1 MTRKRGRSNPK
12 SKSRTPTPARVQ
24 RFAFFGS
31 RPLLEGEDA
40 ALYDDLV
47 TRMYAAVKPV
57 DIIDEMYVADV
68 VFLEWEIMRWRRL
81 KFNLLQASV
90 HEELQGFLNQQLNFD
105 AYRESFAKLLEEIFQ
120 ELIQKYD
127 AQDAK
132 SQQDTIDKVIRVVT
146 GAKPD
151 MEDIVAEAKAHRAK
165 EVAQEYAR
173 REPDAV
179 KRVNEL
185 LASDRRTMHD
195 LMLEGLLG
203 KLDEIERI
211 DRQITIAETRRNLSL
226 REIDRRRAV
235 LGEALRRTVQEVEGK
250 FEVIETTPS
259 EGKKARGDCGPGLE
273 IGDGALMILSV

>member
-90 HEELQGFLNQQLNFD
+90 HEELRGFLNQQLNFD

-127 AQDAK
+127 AQDAN
-132 SQQDTIDKVIRVVT
+132 SQQDAIDKVIRVVT

-165 EVAQEYAR
+165 ELAQEYAR

-179 KRVNEL
+179 KLVNEL

-211 DRQITIAETRRNLSL
+211 DRQIAHSGEGDHAVRRMATR
-226 REIDRRRAV
+226 
-235 LGEALRRTVQEVEGK
+235 
-250 FEVIETTPS
+250 
-259 EGKKARGDCGPGLE
+259 
-273 IGDGALMILSV
+273 